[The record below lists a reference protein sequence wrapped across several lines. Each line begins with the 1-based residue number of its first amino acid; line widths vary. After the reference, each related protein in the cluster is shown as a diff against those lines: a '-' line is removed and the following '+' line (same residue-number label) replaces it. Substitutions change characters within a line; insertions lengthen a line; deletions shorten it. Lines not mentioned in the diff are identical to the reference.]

1 MVSFTELVLLAGDK
15 VGRKLSDVEEAK
27 VFFKQVSVD
36 SKKTK
41 VEKEFKEGERKRW
54 FTRKALNN
62 WLSRLKNQYRPQKY
76 KKNVKVKVE
85 GALAEDNDGLD
96 ESSDGE
102 ESGDS
107 EEEAST
113 FKEGGAPQEED
124 GDAKEDDN
132 ASQEEGGASEEEGGA
147 SEEEE
152 GAVEEEGSDQEEDP
166 TNKDGNEEQS
176 DIEDVADN
184 SSDDSD

>member
-15 VGRKLSDVEEAK
+15 VCRELSDVEKTK
-27 VFFKQVSVD
+27 VFFRQVTVAT
-36 SKKTK
+36 KKTK
-41 VEKEFKEGERKRW
+41 VEKEFNEGERKRW

-62 WLSRLKNQYRPQKY
+62 WLSRLKNQYRPQEY

-85 GALAEDNDGLD
+85 GALAKEDDELD
-96 ESSDGE
+96 ESSSDGD

-107 EEEAST
+107 EEEDST
-113 FKEGGAPQEED
+113 FKEGGAHQEEDGHPQEED
-124 GDAKEDDN
+124 
-132 ASQEEGGASEEEGGA
+132 GA

-152 GAVEEEGSDQEEDP
+152 GAVEEEGSE
-166 TNKDGNEEQS
+166 DGNEEQS
-176 DIEDVADN
+176 EIEDVAEE

>member
-27 VFFKQVSVD
+27 VFFRQVTVD
-36 SKKTK
+36 TKKSK
-41 VEKEFKEGERKRW
+41 VEKEFNEDERKRW

-62 WLSRLKNQYRPQKY
+62 WLSRLKNQYRPQKKY

-85 GALAEDNDGLD
+85 GACAEDNDEL
-96 ESSDGE
+96 EESSSDGE

-107 EEEAST
+107 EEEEST

-124 GDAKEDDN
+124 GDEQEDDN
-132 ASQEEGGASEEEGGA
+132 ASQEEGGA

-166 TNKDGNEEQS
+166 TNKDGNGEQS
-176 DIEDVADN
+176 ESEDVAEN